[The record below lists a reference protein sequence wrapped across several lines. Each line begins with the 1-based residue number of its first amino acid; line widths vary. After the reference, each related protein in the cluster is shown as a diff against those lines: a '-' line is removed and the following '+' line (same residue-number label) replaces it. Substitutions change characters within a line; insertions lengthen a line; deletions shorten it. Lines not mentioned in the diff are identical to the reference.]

1 MKRFG
6 TFNSV
11 SFAAALGFLLLSGTG
26 AYAQDFASPRIT
38 NRAPAPTHDANG
50 APLAESNSPAYTFAQ
65 VESTTDRVIVTGS
78 YIPTAESESALPVT
92 VYTAEVLQKA
102 GANTPVEGLRQ
113 LPSFVGAATTENDS
127 NGGDGQAGINLRGI
141 GQQNVLVLINGRRAF
156 LGQGLN
162 TSADINAIPISGLAR
177 SEVLKDGASAVYGS
191 DAVAGVVNFIMLN
204 GPGEPPYVG
213 AEMNVLYGN
222 TTETDAHVRQAYIR
236 GGVTGLDG
244 KVSIAASGE
253 YYSRA
258 NLFSRDRTIATTGDT
273 SNSPADPFYPNSAGL
288 GWGGLNNNS
297 ATFAGHVT
305 VTDNGQPGP
314 IGDLVL
320 ISPGISQVTP
330 ASYRTFN
337 AGSDPA
343 AFNFRNFTPAI
354 PAVEKALYYVT
365 GRYKLFGDAVQLY
378 GDIMYA
384 KTKQDNGLAAAP
396 FFLGGDEAASDGTLV
411 RDSTFNPFGTNL
423 ESLRYRFVQESGLR
437 REFFDQDYYRYT
449 VGLNGSF
456 NFKDNGF
463 ISRFGYDTGFV
474 YERFD
479 QLRIDSGDATHTAIL
494 NQIAANLFNP
504 FIGQSAPIIGFA
516 PTYINGV
523 PTGMTAPYN
532 NLLGFQNSSYLG
544 HSEFYERDYLYDI
557 KLNAH
562 LFPNLWNGGLD
573 VAAGYE
579 HRSVAEHSVPDPVQA
594 AGDQLGFD
602 QSPNTKTL
610 QEVDSFFT
618 ELTVPIVTSTMNVP
632 FVRSL
637 ELSFAYRYEH
647 FDEKDQYNK
656 RSSSFNN
663 ANPDEDFG
671 GSPRVSLRYQPIPD
685 LTLRANWNQSFRGPT
700 PTNLF
705 NPVVQDF
712 PVVFDPVK
720 QITLQPPQ
728 GVWRG
733 GNTALKPETTDAYSV
748 GLVYT
753 PKFLPGFTVT
763 ADYYQLFTTNL
774 LLSGNN
780 FAQVLLSQGVVDPDG
795 YGNGSGS
802 VGALGG
808 PGLGV
813 TRDANGNLLAI
824 DSTIGN
830 AGKRL
835 VTGMDVTAVYQ
846 IPTTNWGQFTLS
858 LGYNHFFSWKAE
870 PGSGLGTHNFLGDF
884 NTSIPLTPGGIPF
897 NKAFLRGEWEWRGFD
912 FVATGNYVG
921 DMEDDPS
928 FIAGNTL
935 VPGNEGTL
943 QEPNWVLHRRITSY
957 ITLDLQLS
965 YEWKKPAAEPVP
977 TNSKDTK
984 SSDNSLSLQTD
995 ATSSIWQRL
1004 LWGTRITLGVN
1015 NVFDRQPPSVL
1026 GAFNDNY
1033 DTSNYSIRNRYWYV
1047 SLNKKF

>member
-1 MKRFG
+1 MWNILSNAHIGRKAAIG
-6 TFNSV
+6 
-11 SFAAALGFLLLSGTG
+11 FAICLTSPSLF
-26 AYAQDFASPRIT
+26 AQDAAPRQM
-38 NRAPAPTHDANG
+38 NRASADVATG
-50 APLAESNSPAYTFAQ
+50 SNAGGPRVGEA
-65 VESTTDRVIVTGS
+65 TTERVIVTGS
-78 YIPTAESESALPVT
+78 YIPTAETEAALPVT
-92 VYTAEVLQKA
+92 VYTAEVLQKQ

-127 NGGDGQAGINLRGI
+127 NGGNGQAGINLRGI
-141 GQQNVLVLINGRRAF
+141 GQNNVLVLINGRRAF

-162 TSADINAIPISGLAR
+162 TSADINAIPISGLTR

-204 GPGEPPYVG
+204 GPGEAPYEG
-213 AEMNVLYGN
+213 AEVGVLYGN
-222 TTETDAHVRQAYIR
+222 TTDHDAHVRQAYIR
-236 GGVTGLDG
+236 GGVTAMNG
-244 KVSIAASGE
+244 KVSIAAAGE

-273 SNSPADPFYPNSAGL
+273 SNSAGDPFYPNSAGL

-297 ATFAGHVT
+297 SNFAGHVT
-305 VTDNGQPGP
+305 IFAPTVENPDNTR
-314 IGDLVL
+314 DLVL
-320 ISPGISQVTP
+320 IDPRTSQVTP
-330 ASYRTFN
+330 ASYRDFN

-343 AFNFRNFTPAI
+343 AFNFRAFTPAI
-354 PAVEKALYYVT
+354 PAVEKAIYYVT
-365 GRYKLFGDAVQLY
+365 AHYKIFGEGLQLY
-378 GDIMYA
+378 GDLMYA
-384 KTKQDNGLAAAP
+384 KTKQDNGLAASP
-396 FFLGGDEAASDGTLV
+396 FFLGGDETATNGTAV
-411 RDSTFNPFGTNL
+411 NESIFNPFGTNL
-423 ESLRYRFVQESGLR
+423 ESLRYRFVNESGLR
-437 REFFDQDYYRYT
+437 RSFYDHDYWRYT
-449 VGLNGSF
+449 VGVNGEF
-456 NFKDNGF
+456 NFKGNDF
-463 ISRFGYDTGFV
+463 ISHFGYDTGFV

-479 QLRIDSGDATHTAIL
+479 ELRIDAGDATHNAIL
-494 NQIAANLFNP
+494 DQIAANLFNP
-504 FIGQSAPIIGFA
+504 FIGQNAPPIGTA

-523 PTGMTAPYN
+523 PTGLTAPYN
-532 NLLGFQNSSYLG
+532 NVLGFQNAEYLG
-544 HSEFYERDYLYDI
+544 HSFFYERDYLYDI

-562 LFPNLWNGGLD
+562 LFPNLWNGGID
-573 VAAGYE
+573 IAAGYE
-579 HRSVAEHSVPDPVQA
+579 HRTISEHSVPDPVQA

-602 QSPNTKTL
+602 QSPNTKTK
-610 QEVDSFFT
+610 QDVDSFFT
-618 ELTVPIVTSTMNVP
+618 ELTIPIVTSTMNVP

-637 ELSFAYRYEH
+637 EISGAFRYEH
-647 FDEKDQYNK
+647 FDERDQYTH

-671 GSPRVSLRYQPIPD
+671 GSPRVSIRYQPIPD

-733 GNTALKPETTDAYSV
+733 GNTGLLPETTDAYSAGV
-748 GLVYT
+748 VYT

-774 LLSGNN
+774 ILSGNN
-780 FAQVLLSQGVVDPDG
+780 FAQILLSQNVVDPDG
-795 YGNGSGS
+795 YGNGSGA
-802 VGALGG
+802 VGATGG

-835 VTGMDVTAVYQ
+835 VTGLDVTAVYQ

-858 LGYNHFFSWKAE
+858 MGWNHFFTWKAE
-870 PGSGLGTHNFLGDF
+870 PGAGLGTHNFLGDF
-884 NTSIPLTPGGIPF
+884 NATIPLTPGGIPF
-897 NKAFLRGEWEWRGFD
+897 NKAFLRGEWEWKGLD
-912 FVATGNYVG
+912 FVMTGNYIG

-928 FIAGNTL
+928 FIAGNIL

-943 QEPNWVLHRRITSY
+943 QEPNWVLHRRIASY
-957 ITLDLQLS
+957 MTLDMQLS
-965 YEWKKPAAEPVP
+965 YEFKRPEMQAAA
-977 TNSKDTK
+977 TGYSKDAK
-984 SSDNSLSLQTD
+984 D
-995 ATSSIWQRL
+995 AKGAGVAGAETSTIWQRM
-1004 LWGTRITLGVN
+1004 LWGTKITLGVN
-1015 NVFDRQPPSVL
+1015 NAFDRQPPSVL
-1026 GAFNDNY
+1026 AAFNDNY

-1047 SLNKKF
+1047 SLSKKF